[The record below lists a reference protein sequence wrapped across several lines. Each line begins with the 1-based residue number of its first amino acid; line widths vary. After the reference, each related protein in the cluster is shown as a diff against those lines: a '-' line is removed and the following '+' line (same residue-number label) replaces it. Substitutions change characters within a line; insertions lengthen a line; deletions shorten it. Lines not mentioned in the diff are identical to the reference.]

1 MALNLESIPIE
12 RIGKKKI
19 YVTDKTDDVNHS
31 MKELKLTKDMD
42 VFQLIPSDRE
52 RDILYI
58 TGQSGSGKSWF
69 AKNYINEYKKVHP
82 KNEVYLF
89 SSIAEDES
97 IDSIKGLK
105 RVDINDPDFI
115 EEDIELDE
123 FKNSLVI
130 MDDTDCIRNK
140 KIKLKIDGILNMIL
154 ETGRHAN
161 ISVIFTSHLAC
172 AGNDTKRILN
182 EAHSITTFPKSMG
195 NKTLKYLL
203 DSYFGLDQNQIKK
216 VKKMKG
222 GGRHVT
228 ILKSFPMVVLNE
240 KHAYKLNDS
249 DDE

>member
-1 MALNLESIPIE
+1 MALNLESIGTPIA
-12 RIGKKKI
+12 RIGKKI
-19 YVTDKTDDVNHS
+19 FYVTDKTDDVNHS

-97 IDSIKGLK
+97 IDSIKGRK

-182 EAHSITTFPKSMG
+182 EAHSITIFPKSMG

-203 DSYFGLDQNQIKK
+203 DRYFGLDQNQI
-216 VKKMKG
+216 
-222 GGRHVT
+222 
-228 ILKSFPMVVLNE
+228 
-240 KHAYKLNDS
+240 
-249 DDE
+249 

>member
-1 MALNLESIPIE
+1 VS
-12 RIGKKKI
+12 
-19 YVTDKTDDVNHS
+19 DKTEDVNHS
-31 MKELKLTKDMD
+31 MNELKLTKDVD

-82 KNEVYLF
+82 KNEIYLF
-89 SSIAEDES
+89 SSISEDES

-182 EAHSITTFPKSMG
+182 EAHSITIFPKSMG

-203 DSYFGLDQNQIKK
+203 DSYLGLDQAQIKK

-222 GGRHVT
+222 GRHVSL
-228 ILKSFPMVVLNE
+228 LKTFPMVVMSE
-240 KHAYKLNDS
+240 KHIFALND
-249 DDE
+249 DEE